1 MLRSVLTAQH
11 TTAHGCW
18 QVLQSKTAGLYQILS
33 YLFVTKEKF
42 AVRRGAA
49 VCCEAMGNT
58 VQNSAHHLSGSHARV
73 ERISGGLKI
82 SGLCAPHPEGE
93 SIAEQCR
100 TALDAGGTLL
110 ADYGYS
116 MQDVTRVTYLVSD
129 TRDFPSCFPTLR
141 HVFSA
146 ISPSVTLM
154 WVKKFANPHVKIE
167 FELGVEPGLV

>member
-1 MLRSVLTAQH
+1 
-11 TTAHGCW
+11 
-18 QVLQSKTAGLYQILS
+18 
-33 YLFVTKEKF
+33 
-42 AVRRGAA
+42 
-49 VCCEAMGNT
+49 MGKI
-58 VQNSAHHLSGSHARV
+58 VQNSADHLSGLQARV
-73 ERISGGLKI
+73 DRTAGGLKV

-100 TALDAGGTLL
+100 AALEAGASLL

-146 ISPSVTLM
+146 VSPSVTLM
-154 WVKKFANPHVKIE
+154 WVRQFSDPDVRIE
-167 FELGVEPGLV
+167 FELGIEPETP